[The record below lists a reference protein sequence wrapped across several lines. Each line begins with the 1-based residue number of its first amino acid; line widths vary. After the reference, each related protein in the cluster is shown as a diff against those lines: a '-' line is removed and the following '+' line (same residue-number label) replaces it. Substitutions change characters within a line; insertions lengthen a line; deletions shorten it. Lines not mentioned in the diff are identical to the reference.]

1 MPRTVCG
8 NLRVARPFDPS
19 RVSAVCALDTDS
31 VDPGDSV
38 VIGVEITNDNFFP
51 TSVLYEI
58 TVGDR
63 TIESGQTRVGA
74 RTSISRTVQYQFGFV
89 GSYDV
94 DVSITAQKAPR
105 R

>member
-1 MPRTVCG
+1 MPKTVCG

-38 VIGVEITNDNFFP
+38 TIGVEITNDNFFP
-51 TSVLYEI
+51 ASVSYEI

-63 TIESGQTRVGA
+63 TIESKQVEVGA
-74 RTSISRTVQYQFGFV
+74 RTSVSRSVRHQFGFV
-89 GSYDV
+89 GSYNV

-105 R
+105 N